1 MMFDASGRTVLVT
14 GARRGI
20 GRAIAEA
27 FAESGADIVG
37 VSLSEDHREVAE
49 TIESFGRR
57 FTGYSCDFSDRA
69 RTTALATTLL
79 ERHEIDVFIG
89 NAGTFRRK
97 PALEQSQSDW
107 DHVQEVD
114 LAAPF
119 FLAQSVATGMIAR
132 GWGRIIFTA
141 SMTSFQGGLNV
152 VGYATA
158 KSGLLGLT
166 RALSNE
172 WAPQGVTVNA
182 IAPGYVDTAV
192 TEALQSDPLR
202 SRQILERI
210 PVGRWGRPADIAG
223 AAVFLASDAA
233 AYVTGATLPVDGGWL
248 AR

>member
-1 MMFDASGRTVLVT
+1 MFDATGRTVLVT

-20 GRAIAEA
+20 GLAIAEA
-27 FAESGADIVG
+27 FARAGADVIG
-37 VSLSEDHREVAE
+37 VSRTDEHDDLCRTVTGA
-49 TIESFGRR
+49 GRR
-57 FTGYSCDFSDRA
+57 FTGYACDFSSRA
-69 RTTALATTLL
+69 QTTALTSTLVDA
-79 ERHEIDVFIG
+79 HEIDIFVG

-107 DHVQEVD
+107 DEVQEVD

-119 FLAQSVATGMIAR
+119 LLAQALGAKMIAR
-132 GWGRIIFTA
+132 GWGRIIFTS

-152 VGYATA
+152 VGYAAA
-158 KSGLLGLT
+158 KSGLLGLA

-172 WAPQGVTVNA
+172 WAPLGVTVNT
-182 IAPGYVDTAV
+182 IAPGYIGTAV
-192 TEALQSDPLR
+192 TEALRADPVR

-210 PVGRWGRPADIAG
+210 PAGRWGRPDDIAG

-233 AYVTGATLPVDGGWL
+233 AYVTGATLPIDGGWL